1 MLLFLNLGGSEIFLV
16 VFVILIFFGSKGIP
30 DIAKTM
36 GKAMREFKDATN
48 GIQREMM
55 DGTRQINEEV
65 QKTTDNIKKDS
76 GIDKELM

>member
-1 MLLFLNLGGSEIFLV
+1 MLLFLNLGGSEIFLI
-16 VFVILIFFGSKGIP
+16 VFVVLMFFGSKGIP

-65 QKTTDNIKKDS
+65 QKSTDNIKKEA
-76 GIDKELM
+76 GIDKDLL